1 MKLQH
6 IYYPLIVLICFELLV
21 VFATFGDDRKNNIV
35 GKLDGYDQHRHSSK
49 VKGRHRSNYKTLH
62 EKKPADPDTIRDNLK
77 QYRSPKVEPKIK
89 PKAAVAT
96 VQPTKTA
103 EQQPPQVPP
112 ETGDKQTGNHHNHTT
127 AGIHDEGNTKMRGV
141 MDQMDMKTVF
151 FILLGIS
158 SLVIAY
164 FVIRIVR
171 SKGRRKT
178 KKYGVLATHGSE
190 VELRPLEQDDEDEDM
205 TVFDANSH

>member
-6 IYYPLIVLICFELLV
+6 IYYPLIVLICFELIV
-21 VFATFGDDRKNNIV
+21 VFATFGDDRRNNIV
-35 GKLDGYDQHRHSSK
+35 GKLDGYDQHKHSSK
-49 VKGRHRSNYKTLH
+49 VKGRHRSNYRTLH

-77 QYRSPKVEPKIK
+77 QYRSSVVEPKIMIT
-89 PKAAVAT
+89 PKAAVET

-112 ETGDKQTGNHHNHTT
+112 ETGDKQTGNYLNHTR
-127 AGIHDEGNTKMRGV
+127 AGSYDVGG
-141 MDQMDMKTVF
+141 MDLDHMDMKTVF

-171 SKGRRKT
+171 
-178 KKYGVLATHGSE
+178 
-190 VELRPLEQDDEDEDM
+190 
-205 TVFDANSH
+205 